1 MFGVNSVAAYVMSW
15 FFTSMIED
23 ALYRHFGKAP
33 FEVFGHAYETLLHGG
48 ATLVIVWGILYWMQK
63 NKIFL
68 RI

>member
-1 MFGVNSVAAYVMSW
+1 MGSISTLRCIFSISDLAV
-15 FFTSMIED
+15 FC
-23 ALYRHFGKAP
+23 HFGP
-33 FEVFGHAYETLLHGG
+33 AYETLLHGG